1 MTTKLGLSS
10 VSTRFAGTTVGLM
23 SCIAIGV
30 AASSGGCLNRPI
42 EPVEPRTTST
52 IVERI
57 TQTGVDKIDILLAI
71 DNSASM
77 SDKQQILAA
86 AVPDLVSR
94 LVNPLC
100 VAKDGKAQ
108 ATQPT
113 DPTAACNTAGGF
125 DREFKAIGDINIG
138 IVSSSLGADGADQC
152 PTSDMTR
159 NNDDRGHL
167 ITRGKTGLVKTFES
181 KGFLAWDPLSKRG
194 GTTSQAALQAS
205 LTDLVIGTGQV
216 GCGYEHQL
224 ESVVR
229 FLVDPNPYDTLVKGS
244 GSIPIVTPMGVDQT
258 VIQQRKDFLRSNSL
272 LAIILLSD
280 ENDCSI
286 NTLGGQNY
294 AVLNFAPF
302 FRSSSVCATNPN
314 DMCCY
319 SCGLGAPSG
328 CSADAACSAPKL
340 TAAEDFGNLKCW
352 NQKKRYGFD
361 ALFPVKRYVNAFSQ
375 LTIDPTR
382 ADLDGTKSKAAVQ
395 NPLFMDLSGQ
405 SQPPRDPGLVF
416 FAGIV
421 GVPYQYVAR
430 DPADLSKG
438 FKDYKELNTDK
449 FAEKYVGDP
458 DTHLE
463 PTEPIMVETYNKRG
477 VPASAPNGGDRSIN
491 TTNPQDLQYA
501 CIFDLP
507 MSNPAGG
514 DCKASATETDNPLCS
529 PGGTQPQIKAKAYPC
544 LRELSVIHGLGAQGI
559 TASICPQNVSDNTK
573 ANYGYRPAVGTIID
587 RLKEKLG
594 VQCLPRPLNAD
605 TDGNVPCIVI
615 EASHSDA
622 GQSDCSIAGRAPVAS
637 TYQQAIVAAKAD
649 PLAPKDPQGNVTW
662 NNFCEVTQLKGLSS
676 DKTSPKGQC
685 QNTPDPTPAGLDG
698 WCYID
703 GLSVPPVGDPAL
715 VSKCPLND
723 QREVRFVGQDS
734 PSGTTKLISCSGDTT
749 Q

>member
-57 TQTGVDKIDILLAI
+57 TQTGVDKIDIVLAI
-71 DNSASM
+71 DNSSSM
-77 SDKQQILAA
+77 DDKQLILAA

-100 VAKDGKAQ
+100 VDKDGKAQ
-108 ATQPT
+108 PTQPT
-113 DPTAACNTAGGF
+113 DPTATCNTAGGF
-125 DREFKAIGDINIG
+125 DREFKAIVDINVG

-152 PTSDMTR
+152 AATDPAR

-167 ITRGKTGLVKTFES
+167 ITRGKTGTVATYQS

-229 FLVDPNPYDTLVKGS
+229 FLVDPNPYDTLTKGT
-244 GSIPIVTPMGVDQT
+244 GSIPAFTPTGVDQT

-294 AVLNFAPF
+294 AVLNAAPF

-328 CSADAACSAPKL
+328 CAADAACSSAKL
-340 TAAEDFGNLKCW
+340 TSAEDPVNLKCW

-361 ALFPVKRYVNAFSQ
+361 ALFPVKRYINAFSQ
-375 LTIDPTR
+375 LNIDPTR
-382 ADLDGTKSKAAVQ
+382 ADLDATKTKTGVQ
-395 NPLFMDLSGQ
+395 NPLFVDLSGQ
-405 SQPPRDPGLVF
+405 SQPARDPGLVF

-438 FKDYKELNTDK
+438 FKDFKELNDAK
-449 FAEKYVGDP
+449 FAEQYIGDP

-463 PTEPIMVETYNKRG
+463 PTDPIMVETFNKRG
-477 VPASAPNGGDRSIN
+477 VPASAPNGGDRSIS
-491 TTNPQDLQYA
+491 TTNPTDLQYA

-507 MSNPAGG
+507 MSNPAGT
-514 DCKASATETDNPLCS
+514 DCKPGTEADNPLCTA
-529 PGGTQPQIKAKAYPC
+529 GAEPQIKAKAYPC
-544 LRELSVIHGLGAQGI
+544 LRELSVIHGLGSQGI

-587 RLKEKLG
+587 RLKAKLG

-605 TDGNVPCIVI
+605 KDGNVPCIVI

-622 GQSDCSIAGRAPVAS
+622 GQSDCKAAGRAPVDS
-637 TYQQAIVAAKAD
+637 THQQAIVAAKAD

-662 NNFCEVTQLKGLSS
+662 NNFCEITQLAGLST

-685 QNTPDPTPAGLDG
+685 QNTPDPTPDGLDG

-715 VSKCPLND
+715 VSKCPLSD
-723 QREVRFVGQDS
+723 QREVRFVGKGGVT
-734 PSGTTKLISCSGDTT
+734 PGATALISCSGDTT